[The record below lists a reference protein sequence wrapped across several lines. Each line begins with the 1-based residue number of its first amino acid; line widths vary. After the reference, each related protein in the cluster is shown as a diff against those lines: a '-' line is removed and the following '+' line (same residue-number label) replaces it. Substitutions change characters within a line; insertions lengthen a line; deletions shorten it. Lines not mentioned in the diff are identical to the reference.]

1 MILPGCGS
9 GEVGVPLKGNH
20 IFLNPEEGAAAVSWG
35 GQAPGSGEPV
45 VWLWPLGPA
54 DLTPT

>member
-1 MILPGCGS
+1 M
-9 GEVGVPLKGNH
+9 PLKGNH
-20 IFLNPEEGAAAVSWG
+20 IFLNPEERAAAVSWG